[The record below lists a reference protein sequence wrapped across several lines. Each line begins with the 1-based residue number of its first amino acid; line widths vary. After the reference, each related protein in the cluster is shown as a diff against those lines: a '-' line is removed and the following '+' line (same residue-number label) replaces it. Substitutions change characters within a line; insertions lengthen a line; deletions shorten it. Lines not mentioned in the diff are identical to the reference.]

1 MTNEVKDRLEDAIR
15 SRINRRPAVDMGQG
29 SREASFKMHG
39 KSELKP
45 ELKPALKVVS
55 ERRGDD

>member
-15 SRINRRPAVDMGQG
+15 SRIKQRPAVDMGQG
-29 SREASFKMHG
+29 SREASFKARG
-39 KSELKP
+39 
-45 ELKPALKVVS
+45 KPALKIVS

>member
-15 SRINRRPAVDMGQG
+15 SHIKRRPAVDMGQG
-29 SREASFKMHG
+29 SREASFRMHG
-39 KSELKP
+39 PELKP
-45 ELKPALKVVS
+45 ERRPGLRIVS

>member
-15 SRINRRPAVDMGQG
+15 SRIKRRRAVDMGQG
-29 SREASFKMHG
+29 SREASFKTHG
-39 KSELKP
+39 TPELRP
-45 ELKPALKVVS
+45 ELKIVS

>member
-1 MTNEVKDRLEDAIR
+1 MTNEVKNGLQDAIR
-15 SRINRRPAVDMGQG
+15 NRIERRPAVDMGQG

-39 KSELKP
+39 KPGLKP
-45 ELKPALKVVS
+45 ELKVVS